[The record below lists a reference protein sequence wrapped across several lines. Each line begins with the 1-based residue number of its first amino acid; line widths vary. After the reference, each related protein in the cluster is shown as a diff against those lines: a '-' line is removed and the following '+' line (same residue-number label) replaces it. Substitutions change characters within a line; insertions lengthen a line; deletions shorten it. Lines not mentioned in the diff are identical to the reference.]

1 MNDEERYA
9 AGMQTRRAVLGAA
22 HVDRTSANT
31 NAFTAEWQNFIT
43 RTAWG
48 EVWQRPA
55 LDRRTRSFMTLSMLL
70 ALGCDDEFRL
80 HVQAAL
86 NNGLSRE
93 EIKELLMHGAIY
105 CGVPAANHG
114 FRLAQ
119 EVFHAIDHTP

>member
-1 MNDEERYA
+1 MNDDERYA
-9 AGMQTRRAVLGAA
+9 AGMNTRRAVLGSA
-22 HVDRTSANT
+22 HVDHALTNT

-48 EVWQRPA
+48 DVWQRPG

-70 ALGCDDEFRL
+70 ARGHDDEFRL
-80 HVQAAL
+80 HVRAAL
-86 NNGLSRE
+86 NNGLTRE
-93 EIKELLMHGAIY
+93 DIKELLLHGAIY

-119 EVFHAIDHTP
+119 AVFHAIDSEK